1 MKALIS
7 PLENNRICQI
17 EPDADTFPIAE
28 PLFWTTCP
36 DDCTTEW
43 TYVEG
48 QFIAPVIPEPIV
60 ILQPTKE
67 ELLAKLLEI
76 QTQLQGL
83 V

>member
-7 PLENNRICQI
+7 PNENNRICDI
-17 EPDADTFPIAE
+17 EPDGFPVAA
-28 PLFWTTCP
+28 PLFWVDIPEGIDQT
-36 DDCTTEW
+36 W
-43 TYVEG
+43 SYVDG